1 MSALLSQLADC
12 QPHSFEKLT
21 ALLSI
26 NDEQLLSQIQQLQE
40 QGLKIDTS
48 FANVQLIPQT
58 DLLSA
63 VKLQAVFSKNKVI
76 YQPIIDS
83 TNRFLLSNIGKMN
96 KGDICVTE
104 YQSAGRGRRGRQ
116 WQSPFASQIIFS
128 FIWQLEAKK
137 PIDGLS
143 LVIGMAI
150 RDALKAAG
158 AKGVM
163 LKWPN
168 DILFKGRKL
177 AGILIEI
184 AHTED
189 GKINLVVGVG
199 INAAIPNENKEIDQ
213 PWANLNE
220 ILPKIDRTFLLINI
234 IQQIYLELALF
245 EQQGITSEFQ
255 QRWLEADE
263 FFGDQVNIIT
273 EKQTLSGIEQ
283 GIDSRG
289 YLKLIN
295 ENGEMY
301 YFNSGEVSLRWAG
314 K

>member
-58 DLLSA
+58 DLLSV

-83 TNRFLLSNIGKMN
+83 TNRFLLSNIGRMN

-150 RDALKAAG
+150 RDALKASG

-273 EKQTLSGIEQ
+273 EKQIISGIEQ